1 MRRLLRWYG
10 ANPLHL
16 LALLGSFAL
25 AGYAAARLVPSRPL
39 GVAAWFLGAV
49 VGHDL
54 LLMPL
59 YALADR
65 SAMAAIRH
73 RAPRLPA
80 APWINYL
87 RVPAGLSALLLLVWF
102 PLILRLHTSY
112 SASTTLSADPYLWHW
127 LAVTGALFLLS
138 AVMLAL
144 RLRMR
149 PRAVTALE
157 PRPAP
162 SGAEDATATRE
173 NPAASRHS
181 STDGNPAD
189 GSAGRTD
196 LRKKH
201 TVTRQSMAEQVAAMN
216 EAAAA
221 RPANPV
227 MSVFADEQPRLAREP
242 APAVPPGPGAPAPD
256 GELLDVHGQP
266 VTLHAALAGGPAVLV
281 FYRGEWCPYC
291 NIALA
296 TYQAQ
301 LLPELRRRGFG
312 LIAVSPQKPD
322 ESLALQEKKEL
333 TFTVLSDP
341 GNVLAAQFGIVMT
354 PSPDVIEAQLKLGL
368 DLTQGNADGTTA
380 IPIPTTVVIDADRVV
395 RWVDVRP
402 DYSTRSEVSD
412 ILAAID
418 AAGSGSAR

>member
-1 MRRLLRWYG
+1 VRRITRWYG

-16 LALLGSFAL
+16 LALLACFAL
-25 AGYAAARLVPSRPL
+25 AGYAAFQLVPSRPV
-39 GVAAWFLGAV
+39 GVAVWFVGAV
-49 VGHDL
+49 IGHDL
-54 LLMPL
+54 VLMPL
-59 YALADR
+59 YAIADR
-65 SAMAAIRH
+65 SVLAAARH
-73 RAPRLPA
+73 RAPTMPA
-80 APWINYL
+80 VPWINYL
-87 RVPAGLSALLLLVWF
+87 RVPAGLSALLFLVWF
-102 PLILRLHTSY
+102 PLILRLNTRY
-112 SASTTLSADPYLWHW
+112 QASTTLSPDPFLWHW

-149 PRAVTALE
+149 PRAITALE

-162 SGAEDATATRE
+162 SGSRTS
-173 NPAASRHS
+173 PAVSRHS
-181 STDGNPAD
+181 PADGNPAD

-196 LRKKH
+196 PRKER
-201 TVTRQSMAEQVAAMN
+201 TVTQQTIAEQAAAMN
-216 EAAAA
+216 QAAAA

-227 MSVFADEQPRLAREP
+227 MSVFADERARLAREP
-242 APAVPPGPGAPAPD
+242 APAVLVGPGALVPD
-256 GELLDVHGQP
+256 GELLDIYGQP

-281 FYRGEWCPYC
+281 FYRGGWCPYC

-322 ESLALQEKKEL
+322 ESLTLQGKKEL

-341 GNVLAAQFGIVMT
+341 GNVLATRFGIVMS

-380 IPIPTTVVIDADRVV
+380 IPMPTTVAIDADRVV
-395 RWVDVRP
+395 RWIDVRT
-402 DYSTRSEVSD
+402 DYGTRPEVSD

-418 AAGSGSAR
+418 AIGSARAGTSPS